1 MVDDETPKNCGG
13 GGGHVLALCRALSSS
28 GALSSTNRRPSTE
41 RHRIEIEKAPMDDL
55 KHGIDG
61 MFVLEP
67 GDLIFLKVPA
77 PACDVL
83 SLSEGKKLSA
93 IAPEH
98 CLEVG

>member
-55 KHGIDG
+55 KHGIDSRD
-61 MFVLEP
+61 VRLRAWRS
-67 GDLIFLKVPA
+67 DLPEGSR
-77 PACDVL
+77 P
-83 SLSEGKKLSA
+83 SLRR
-93 IAPEH
+93 P
-98 CLEVG
+98 